1 MRRSVL
7 FHILLEFE
15 SSFQRAHLHHKLAN
29 IVTELS
35 EGEKLADAELKSITS
50 GEPVTVEHK
59 YLHPFNMRPY
69 STCWFGTNHMP
80 KTSDFSEALFRRAVI
95 VTFNRMF
102 QPHEQD
108 SNLKEHLIEELS
120 GILNLA
126 LTAYAGALRNGFK
139 IPTSSQLAREEWKL
153 ETNQVAQFV
162 IDECDEI
169 PAVTENFSELYK
181 CYQDWVQR
189 NQLTLLTPK
198 TFSTRI
204 QRLGF
209 IRGKSGNDR
218 KFKGLQLKKSTGA

>member
-1 MRRSVL
+1 
-7 FHILLEFE
+7 
-15 SSFQRAHLHHKLAN
+15 
-29 IVTELS
+29 
-35 EGEKLADAELKSITS
+35 
-50 GEPVTVEHK
+50 
-59 YLHPFNMRPY
+59 
-69 STCWFGTNHMP
+69 MP

-108 SNLKEHLIEELS
+108 SNLKEHLIEEAS

-126 LTAYAGALRNGFK
+126 LTAYATALQNGFK

-153 ETNQVAQFV
+153 DTNQVAQFV

-169 PAVTENFSELYK
+169 PEVTENFSELYG
-181 CYQDWVQR
+181 CYKTWVHR
-189 NQLTLLTPK
+189 NQLTLLTAK

-218 KFKGLQLKKSTGA
+218 QFKGLQLTR